1 MADLALGSGHAGLR
15 PTQPFRSAPSHPPAQ
30 PQEGPG
36 FLFLATQNGRPAHPP
51 ARSKQLDKVRF
62 RMRAVR
68 LAGESG
74 PEAASAELG
83 VSPRSLYRWLAAYQ
97 TGGIEALVE
106 RSRKPE
112 RLRKTIPAWVDMV
125 IITIRLH
132 TYWNSQRIASEIE

>member
-1 MADLALGSGHAGLR
+1 MPD
-15 PTQPFRSAPSHPPAQ
+15 SAQLNPSDPHRRIRRHNY
-30 PQEGPG
+30 QEGPG

-97 TGGIEALVE
+97 TGGIEALTCPL
-106 RSRKPE
+106 PE
-112 RLRKTIPAWVDMV
+112 RQRRLRVLRAIGYGRAEPA
-125 IITIRLH
+125 LG
-132 TYWNSQRIASEIE
+132 

>member
-1 MADLALGSGHAGLR
+1 MPD
-15 PTQPFRSAPSHPPAQ
+15 SAELNPSDPHRRIRRHNY
-30 PQEGPG
+30 QEGPG

-97 TGGIEALVE
+97 TGDRGSGGAISKAGA
-106 RSRKPE
+106 PAQDHP
-112 RLRKTIPAWVDMV
+112 RLG
-125 IITIRLH
+125 
-132 TYWNSQRIASEIE
+132 